1 MQAWAVPT
9 CASDRAMNTRAH
21 LVAVLLSVAVTT
33 QAHAL
38 SHVDLTVTGRLTP
51 DACHIELSDQGTVEH
66 GEIPTY
72 QLNAQEPTVLAS
84 QMLTLTVLCARPMLF
99 ALVGI
104 DNRQDSSP
112 STDTFGL
119 GVNIHAPD
127 QALGAVTLSYRATL
141 GDLQPMQVLASR
153 DNGETWTPQANAHP
167 HAYMGFAPAG
177 ARQPEFISQ
186 LFTQLW
192 VDTAINPA
200 RYLTLDQEVPLD
212 GSIVLDLRYL

>member
-1 MQAWAVPT
+1 
-9 CASDRAMNTRAH
+9 MNTRAH
-21 LVAVLLSVAVTT
+21 FVAVLLSVAVTIE
-33 QAHAL
+33 ANAM

-51 DACHIELSDQGTVEH
+51 DACQIELSDQGTIEH

-72 QLNAQEPTVLAS
+72 RLNAHQPTALPS
-84 QMLTLTVLCARPMLF
+84 QMLDLTVICARPMLF

-112 STDTFGL
+112 SAEMFGL

-127 QALGAVTLSYRATL
+127 QALGAVTLTYRATL
-141 GDLQPMQVLASR
+141 GDLQPMQVLASS

-167 HAYMGFAPAG
+167 HANMGFAPAG

-192 VDTAINPA
+192 VDTAINAA